1 MNKTTRWGIIGPGKI
16 AEKFARALALV
27 PGAELYGVASRQ
39 EAKARDF
46 AERHGATKWF
56 NSYEALI
63 ADTAIDVVYIATPHT
78 FHFTYAMQCLQQ
90 QKPVLCEKPMS
101 VNYESTLQ
109 LVKTAREHHTFL
121 MEAMWTRFLPTI
133 RKTIELVNDGVIG
146 QIKWIHADFGFALAF
161 DAGSRIYDKQLG
173 GGSLLDVGVYPLFLA
188 LQLLGK
194 PDQIQSAVH
203 LTATG
208 IDESTT
214 AILSYNSGQTATIH
228 SSVVSQTPIEATISG
243 TAGTITL
250 SRPWY
255 KGNRVEIRKNDIVT
269 DVYELPFGN
278 NGFEFQ
284 IMEAQDCLAG
294 GKTESDLMPL
304 DFSLLMSETVQQ
316 ICDAAGIGYQVQQ

>member
-16 AEKFARALALV
+16 AEKFARALSLV

-39 EAKARDF
+39 ESKARDF
-46 AERHGATKWF
+46 AERHGAIKWF
-56 NSYEALI
+56 NRYEALI
-63 ADTAIDVVYIATPHT
+63 ADTTIDVVYIATPHT
-78 FHFTYAMQCLQQ
+78 FHYKYAMQCLQQ

-109 LVKTAREHHTFL
+109 LVKTAREQHTFL

-133 RKTIELVNDGVIG
+133 RKTIELVNEGAIG
-146 QIKWIHADFGFALAF
+146 QVKWIHADFGFALAF

-173 GGSLLDVGVYPLFLA
+173 GGSLLDVGVYPLFLV

-194 PDQIQSAVH
+194 PDQVQSGVH
-203 LTATG
+203 LAATG
-208 IDESTT
+208 IDESAT
-214 AILSYNSGQTATIH
+214 AVLSYNSGQTATIH

-255 KGNRVEIRKNDIVT
+255 KGNRVEVRKNDIVT
-269 DVYELPFGN
+269 DIYELPFGN

-284 IMEAQDCLAG
+284 IMEVQDCLAG
-294 GKTESDLMPL
+294 GKKESDLMPL

-316 ICDAAGIGYQVQQ
+316 ICDVAGISYQVQR